1 MHPTAPTPARLT
13 PVHEKLGRCAC
24 QRPSDRPRALYSV
37 DDGAPACMD
46 CTVEATGLHRI
57 QIAGRVDQT
66 QGSIP
71 GKGSTC
77 LICGTTNPCDDHDA
91 ERQRAAF
98 EATEQGESTNDT
110 AEATA
115 DIVIRHTHESGTVV
129 EGSSKGDGVWGALK
143 AHGWTYRRE
152 PGIFLRGSRLKD
164 ADRWRI
170 NQGAEAVRALGFTVA
185 VVIEEAMSFAEREE
199 AREAAAADRA
209 ERYESRAGR
218 AQDAGDAA
226 HDRSNR
232 IAERFWMGQPIL
244 VGHHSEN
251 RARRD
256 QERMHNSM
264 RKSIEEGK
272 RATYWTG
279 RAAAAEN
286 YEAYRKEPRRT
297 MRRIEKLEADLRRV
311 RRNWTGDELTRRAGA
326 LEEEI
331 SYWREVLAQAEADG
345 FKIWSKADF
354 KKGDYV
360 LSGGTW
366 YEVLRVNA
374 KSLTIPHIH
383 NGIGVKVVTKAAARI
398 EWTWT
403 LPYDDVFGRKSA
415 EEMATHLQDRA
426 AAQEAAGAVRP
437 AALASPEDE
446 QP

>member
-1 MHPTAPTPARLT
+1 M
-13 PVHEKLGRCAC
+13 K
-24 QRPSDRPRALYSV
+24 
-37 DDGAPACMD
+37 
-46 CTVEATGLHRI
+46 ATGLNHIR
-57 QIAGRVDQT
+57 IAGRVDQT
-66 QGSIP
+66 QGRTP
-71 GKGSTC
+71 GKGSAC

-91 ERQRAAF
+91 ERQRTAF
-98 EATEQGESTNDT
+98 EAAEHGESTDDT
-110 AEATA
+110 VEATA

-129 EGSSKGDGVWGALK
+129 EGSNKGDGVWEALK
-143 AHGWTYRRE
+143 THGWTYRRE
-152 PGIFLRGSRLKD
+152 PGIFVRGSRLKD

-170 NQGAEAVRALGFTVA
+170 NRGAEAVRALGFTVA

-199 AREAAAADRA
+199 AREAAATDRA
-209 ERYESRAGR
+209 ERYDSRAGR
-218 AQDAGDAA
+218 AQDTADAA
-226 HDRSNR
+226 RDRSNR

-311 RRNWTGDELTRRAGA
+311 RRNWTGDERIRRAGA

-331 SYWREVLAQAEADG
+331 SYWREVLAQAEADS

-360 LSGGTW
+360 LRGGTW

-383 NGIGVKVVTKAAARI
+383 NSIGVKLVTKATARI

-415 EEMATHLQDRA
+415 EEMAARLQDLA
-426 AAQEAAGAVRP
+426 ATQESAPDVRP
-437 AALASPEDE
+437 AAPAASEDE